1 MSTRKGKKPTKNI
14 PLLHDELKTKHSI
27 WFTPKT
33 WEKLQNKAANVG
45 ISVSELLEKI
55 ANEFNFDCF
64 Y

>member
-14 PLLHDELKTKHSI
+14 PLLHDELKTKHSV

-33 WEKLQNKAANVG
+33 WENLQNKAVSNG

-55 ANEFNFDCF
+55 ATEYNLDCS
-64 Y
+64 